1 MTLLGG
7 RRRRGGALG
16 ACLAVAA
23 ALLVSV
29 GGAPRSRA
37 AATETRDV
45 FFTASD
51 GVKLHAT
58 IGGVAPLAPRPVIIE
73 DSPYAPGVSMPF
85 GPEYNYVQLQW
96 RGTGRSGGTWNTT
109 GGRDQLDYSEFVGWA
124 CGQPWSNGRLGLY
137 GFSASA
143 IAVYNSLHLPMPCV
157 KAAALM
163 AGTVDLYRDLLYI
176 GGIQAAVPGLYVYGA
191 VFAPWLANLPTRL
204 GEQPDSLPDSVAG
217 YGTVT
222 ADVATHQTE
231 DAYWG
236 DRTFKGDRDGI
247 PILADTSF
255 YDVEP
260 RGPFLAWEATRQFGS
275 HLLVMGA
282 HDGFPAGTGGP
293 FPEYGRW
300 FDHYVRGVDNGIDRE
315 PPVSVY
321 LSNGSREQLLNGSF
335 THFTSDAW
343 PLTGTA
349 WTRLF
354 LASTPSGSAQALFD
368 GSLSTA
374 PQSAPATQPYPFVPA
389 NSFETDPHTT
399 SAIAGATGLDRA
411 ATYFPWLTNMSLT
424 EPTSVTF
431 TTPPLT
437 SAIDAVGP
445 ASVDLFA
452 SSTVGE
458 TDLVVVLADVWP
470 DGTSHAV
477 ATGQLRTSFP
487 NLDRAR
493 SRIDPVTGDIVQP
506 YTDFSA
512 KTPAAPGELRE
523 YHVEMLPLG
532 NHFGAGHRLRLYV
545 VGTPDHSQPA
555 APGVN
560 TLAFGGV
567 TPSRL
572 VLPTVGAPPTF
583 R

>member
-1 MTLLGG
+1 MLLLGE
-7 RRRRGGALG
+7 RRRRVGAVTVCVAL
-16 ACLAVAA
+16 LAVLA
-23 ALLVSV
+23 VT
-29 GGAPRSRA
+29 PRARA
-37 AATETRDV
+37 ATIETRDM

-51 GVKLHAT
+51 GVQLHAT
-58 IGGVAPLAPRPVIIE
+58 VGGPAPLTARPVIIE

-85 GPEYNYVQLQW
+85 GDAYNYVQLQW
-96 RGTGRSGGTWNTT
+96 RGTGRSGGTWTTT
-109 GGRDQLDYSEFVGWA
+109 GSRDQLDLSEFVGWA
-124 CGQPWSNGRLGLY
+124 CSQSWSDGRLGLY

-157 KAAALM
+157 KAASLM
-163 AGTVDLYRDLLYI
+163 AGSVDLYRDLLYI

-191 VFAPWLANLPTRL
+191 VAAPWAQNLPQRL
-204 GEQPDSLPDSVAG
+204 AEQPGSLPDSLVG

-231 DAYWG
+231 DAYWL

-260 RGPFLAWEATRQFGS
+260 RGPFLAYEATKQFGS

-282 HDGFPAGTGGP
+282 HDGFPAGTLGP
-293 FPEYGRW
+293 FPEYARW
-300 FDHYVRGVDNGIDRE
+300 FDHYVRGIDNGIDRE

-335 THFTSDAW
+335 THFTSDDW
-343 PLTGTA
+343 PLPGTQ

-354 LASTPSGSAQALFD
+354 LSSASSASARSLFD
-368 GSLSTA
+368 GSLSTTSQA
-374 PQSAPATQPYPFVPA
+374 TPATQPYPFAPA

-399 SAIAGATGLDRA
+399 SAIAGATQLDRA
-411 ATYFPWLTNMSLT
+411 ATYFPFLTNMALT
-424 EPTSVTF
+424 EPTSITF
-431 TTPPLT
+431 TTPPLA
-437 SAIDAVGP
+437 SAVDAAGP
-445 ASVDLFA
+445 GSVDLYL
-452 SSTVGE
+452 SSTQGE

-470 DGTSHAV
+470 DGTAHAV
-477 ATGQLRTSFP
+477 TTGQLKTSFP
-487 NLDRAR
+487 NVDRAR
-493 SRIDPVTGDIVQP
+493 SRIDSMTGEIVQP

-512 KTPAAPGELRE
+512 KTSPTPGELRE
-523 YHVEMLPLG
+523 YHVELLPLG

-545 VGTPDHSQPA
+545 VGTPNHSQPA
-555 APGVN
+555 PPGIN
-560 TLAFGGV
+560 TVSLGGV

-572 VLPTVGAPPTF
+572 ILPTLGAPPSF

>member
-1 MTLLGG
+1 LRIPQRFAPSSVVL
-7 RRRRGGALG
+7 
-16 ACLAVAA
+16 
-23 ALLVSV
+23 LLVLV
-29 GGAPRSRA
+29 LLVALVGVGGGAPRSRA
-37 AATETRDV
+37 AAMETRDV

-58 IGGVAPLAPRPVIIE
+58 IGGAAPLVARPVIIE
-73 DSPYAPGVSMPF
+73 DSPYAPGVGMPF
-85 GPEYNYVQLQW
+85 GDAYNYVQLQW

-109 GGRDQLDYSEFVGWA
+109 GARDQLDLSEFVGWA
-124 CGQPWSNGRLGLY
+124 CGQPWSNGRIGLY

-191 VFAPWLANLPTRL
+191 VFAPWMQNLPQRL
-204 GEQPDSLPDSVAG
+204 AEQPESLPDSLAG

-231 DAYWG
+231 DAYWL
-236 DRTFKGDRDGI
+236 DRTFKGNRDGI

-260 RGPFLAWEATRQFGS
+260 RGPFLAYEATKHLGS

-282 HDGFPAGTGGP
+282 HDGFPAGTAGP
-293 FPEYGRW
+293 FPEYARW
-300 FDHYVRGVDNGIDRE
+300 FDHYVRGVKNGIDRE

-335 THFTSDAW
+335 THFTARDW
-343 PLTGTA
+343 PLPTTQ

-354 LASTPSGSAQALFD
+354 LTSSKSGSAQSLFD
-368 GSLSTA
+368 GTLSTTRQA
-374 PQSAPATQPYPFVPA
+374 AGAAQPYPFFPA
-389 NSFETDPHTT
+389 NSLETDPHTT
-399 SAIAGATGLDRA
+399 SAIAGATQLDRA
-411 ATYFPWLTNMSLT
+411 ATYFPFLTNMALT
-424 EPTSVTF
+424 EPTSITF
-431 TTPPLT
+431 TTPPFA
-437 SAIDAVGP
+437 SAVDAVGP
-445 ASVDLFA
+445 ASVDLFV
-452 SSTVGE
+452 SSTAPE
-458 TDLVVVLADVWP
+458 SDLVVVLADVWP

-477 ATGQLRTSFP
+477 TTGQLRTSFP
-487 NLDRAR
+487 KVDRAR
-493 SRIDPVTGDIVQP
+493 SRIDPVTGEIVQP

-512 KTPAAPGELRE
+512 KTPAAPGEMRE
-523 YHVEMLPLG
+523 YHVELLPLG

-545 VGTPDHSQPA
+545 VGTPNHSQPA
-555 APGVN
+555 PPGIN
-560 TLAFGGV
+560 TVSLGGI

-572 VLPTVGAPPTF
+572 ILPTLGAPPAF